1 MPSTNCAR
9 ITIALAA
16 VVSGVIVLATGGTV
30 NINLAKAV
38 ASASTVVI
46 LFLLAFDKWLW
57 R

>member
-1 MPSTNCAR
+1 VPSTNCAR